1 MELGRQG
8 RSLHKSTMYM
18 LILIQYVLA
27 VYITTMKYNNLRQK
41 EKVLPLGNVR
51 LYINEVEDS
60 ESIMRPYNLI
70 LQISFF
76 DLFKLRFNK

>member
-76 DLFKLRFNK
+76 DLFKLKFNK